1 MTSTSDASDTS
12 TRSKPPVVSFSPFHP
27 DAQEFE
33 EYLLYGSKLP
43 SVANSLVLNEREADS
58 VPTTVKNLRVQRFQ
72 LANSS
77 VNASSSL
84 RTLVLADH
92 SGLPEARFELN
103 GYRELQKLRIGSY
116 CYRNETCS
124 FSLSN
129 CPKLKSIQIG
139 PESFEHCKSFE
150 LKDFPSLQ
158 TVELGDENFFETTA
172 ITFKSATIG
181 GFKPQT
187 SPVSNRSN
195 AATRPSS
202 TVGRQCLRVGKEL
215 THSFRPSQTAVHQAR
230 VLRLQLRWPKQ
241 MRRL

>member
-1 MTSTSDASDTS
+1 M
-12 TRSKPPVVSFSPFHP
+12 
-27 DAQEFE
+27 
-33 EYLLYGSKLP
+33 
-43 SVANSLVLNEREADS
+43 ANSLVLSEREADS

-92 SGLPEARFELN
+92 SGLPETRFELN

-172 ITFKSATIG
+172 ITFKSATDWRIQTTDLPSLKSIKCGNSSFFDCRSAVFEG
-181 GFKPQT
+181 GKRIDSLIQT
-187 SPVSNRSN
+187 FPNCS
-195 AATRPSS
+195 PSS
-202 TVGRQCLRVGKEL
+202 SSTA
-215 THSFRPSQTAVHQAR
+215 PSTAMAKTDAKTIANTRIH
-230 VLRLQLRWPKQ
+230 WS
-241 MRRL
+241 